1 MAVLLAAALFYSGMK
16 DYVKVGKTDTAVVE
30 LYGDYPAV
38 NLAKQI
44 WENYQSSDE
53 ITDFCFVWNGGV
65 QVVTNPEDFRQT
77 NARVT
82 GIVGMAALY
91 DRQAALLEENDETM
105 LSTLNEIKLGQKTQ
119 EQVNIKLDKTLDAI
133 QKEREIDEKNKKEN
147 DKNIRDMKMWVLGL
161 VGTIFGSL
169 IIALLRMLM
178 GI

>member
-1 MAVLLAAALFYSGMK
+1 
-16 DYVKVGKTDTAVVE
+16 
-30 LYGDYPAV
+30 
-38 NLAKQI
+38 
-44 WENYQSSDE
+44 
-53 ITDFCFVWNGGV
+53 
-65 QVVTNPEDFRQT
+65 
-77 NARVT
+77 
-82 GIVGMAALY
+82 
-91 DRQAALLEENDETM
+91 M

-133 QKEREIDEKNKKEN
+133 QKEREIDEKNNKKEN

>member
-1 MAVLLAAALFYSGMK
+1 MGWFK
-16 DYVKVGKTDTAVVE
+16 KHE
-30 LYGDYPAV
+30 HEWR
-38 NLAKQI
+38 I
-44 WENYQSSDE
+44 
-53 ITDFCFVWNGGV
+53 
-65 QVVTNPEDFRQT
+65 R
-77 NARVT
+77 R
-82 GIVGMAALY
+82 
-91 DRQAALLEENDETM
+91 LEENDKTM

-161 VGTIFGSL
+161 VGTIFGTIFGSL